1 MQRNF
6 GNSWRVTDV
15 TFRFAAILFMIRLN
29 RWSELQER
37 KWIGEKSAD

>member
-15 TFRFAAILFMIRLN
+15 TFRLERFMVMIRLN
-29 RWSELQER
+29 HGAKIRG
-37 KWIGEKSAD
+37 K